1 MRIVNAIGRCASHG
15 ATTLLAGGLSLRL
28 TIGDSVPGLSAIFY
42 ATPWPVLAAL
52 AILPAF
58 LWVRRRRWQPA
69 GGFALVAL
77 LCGIAWARTSF
88 RAGPV
93 PVPGSLRVAYWNVGR
108 PDRERPEVLAKMSEI
123 RADVFGLGETRRGN
137 GPVDPS
143 WTTGQPGKHVLPL
156 RRHMMLS
163 SPMPA
168 TQLHDGFLNDRGQYA
183 LTQTELRG
191 KAVFILMVDFDAV
204 VTISRKPAFD
214 RMAEIIDSLGDAP
227 LIVMGDFNTPSE
239 SVYFTPLRHRLKSAF
254 ATAGRGYSHTWPMP
268 LPVLDLDHIWVSHHF
283 RVVSSEHPV
292 SFLSD
297 HLPIV
302 ADLEL

>member
-1 MRIVNAIGRCASHG
+1 MNAIGRWVSHM

-42 ATPWPVLAAL
+42 ATPWSVLAAMALLPTFLL
-52 AILPAF
+52 A
-58 LWVRRRRWQPA
+58 RRRRGLPA
-69 GGFALVAL
+69 AGFALVAL
-77 LCGIAWARTSF
+77 LCGAAWAGTSF
-88 RAGPV
+88 RLGPA
-93 PVPGSLRVAYWNVGR
+93 PVQGSLRVAYWNVGR
-108 PDRERPEVLAKMSEI
+108 PDRERPDVLAKMAEI

-143 WTTGQPGKHVLPL
+143 WTSGQPGKHILPL

-163 SPMPA
+163 TPLPA
-168 TQLHDGFLNDRGQYA
+168 AQLHDGFLNDRGQYA

-191 KAVFILMVDFDAV
+191 KTVFILMVDFDAV

-214 RMAEIIDSLGDAP
+214 RLTEIIDSIGDVP

-239 SVYFTPLRHRLKSAF
+239 SVYYPPLRHRMRSAF
-254 ATAGRGYSHTWPMP
+254 ATYGRGYSQTWPMP
-268 LPVLDLDHIWVSHHF
+268 FPVLDLDHIWVSHHF

-297 HLPIV
+297 HRPIV

>member
-1 MRIVNAIGRCASHG
+1 MRGLNTIGRWASHA
-15 ATTLLAGGLSLRL
+15 ATTLFAGGLSLRL

-42 ATPWPVLAAL
+42 ATPWSVLAAL
-52 AILPAF
+52 ALLPAL
-58 LWVRRRRWQPA
+58 LWARRRCWLPVV
-69 GGFALVAL
+69 GFALVAV
-77 LCGIAWARTSF
+77 LCGAVWVRSSF
-88 RAGPV
+88 RSGPS

-108 PDRERPEVLAKMSEI
+108 PDGNRPEVLAKMAEI

-137 GPVDPS
+137 GPVAS
-143 WTTGQPGKHVLPL
+143 EWTIGQPGKHVLPL

-191 KAVFILMVDFDAV
+191 RTVFILMVDFDAV
-204 VTISRKPAFD
+204 VSISRKPAFD
-214 RMAEIIDSLGDAP
+214 RMAEIIEAVGDVP

-239 SVYFTPLRHRLKSAF
+239 SVYFTPVRHRLRSAF

-283 RVVSSEHPV
+283 RVVSSEHPA

-297 HLPIV
+297 HRPVV